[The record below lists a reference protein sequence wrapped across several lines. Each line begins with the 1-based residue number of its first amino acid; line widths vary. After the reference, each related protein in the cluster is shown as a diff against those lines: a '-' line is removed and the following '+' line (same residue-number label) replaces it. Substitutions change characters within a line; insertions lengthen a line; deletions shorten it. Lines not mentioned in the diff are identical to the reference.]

1 MCLHQDRGQRIRQ
14 MDSLIP
20 TLNDLYK
27 QGRMTWTKQGNGW
40 IGRPE
45 EVLGALATDGFHEC
59 HREMAVSPK
68 GREAAAGA
76 WAGVNLRTRSVASV
90 TWTDRPTP
98 ELPVVFILV
107 DGDSITLPAPTPI
120 ER

>member
-1 MCLHQDRGQRIRQ
+1 MCLQQDRGQGMRQ
-14 MDSLIP
+14 MDSLVP

-27 QGRMTWTKQGNGW
+27 QGRMTWTEQGNGW

-59 HREMAVSPK
+59 RRETAASPK
-68 GREAAAGA
+68 GRQATEGA
-76 WAGVNLRTRSVASV
+76 WAGVNLQTRSVASV
-90 TWTDRPTP
+90 TWMARRAP
-98 ELPVVFILV
+98 EPQVVFILI
-107 DGDSITLPAPTPI
+107 DGDLITAPTSV